1 MSSTAKARLQEL
13 FTKLDQTFASVHRDD
28 VPEMI
33 TEIRRDL
40 SNRNSGK
47 RSSGFDKHTNNATSS
62 R

>member
-13 FTKLDQTFASVHRDD
+13 FATLDRTFASVHPDD

-40 SNRNSGK
+40 SNRNSNK
-47 RSSGFDKHTNNATSS
+47 RSSGFDKHSNNATTS